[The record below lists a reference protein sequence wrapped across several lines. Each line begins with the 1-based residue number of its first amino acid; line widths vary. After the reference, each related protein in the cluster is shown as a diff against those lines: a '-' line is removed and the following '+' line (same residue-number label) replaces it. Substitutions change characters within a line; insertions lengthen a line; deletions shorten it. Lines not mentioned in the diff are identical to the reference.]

1 MKENSRDARLLIRLV
16 SILILVGLI
25 ITVFVSVV
33 TTETDKN
40 DTKNRMN
47 TILSYVKKQCVR
59 YEEIASGETTKALYD
74 LIDTAI
80 EIREDQKLGE
90 NCTTEYLRDVVLK
103 KRLTGL
109 LVTDLTDSS
118 KALYYSND
126 GIKAEDWYS
135 ITQKFSNIS
144 ANPNKSYSERYTG
157 SDGYYYDYAMV
168 ARSDKKGAVLCYR
181 RHRMDVVEG
190 AQLSLE
196 TLLHGYSFER
206 DGVIVVTDG
215 TTVIASNFP
224 EKEGTL
230 AKQCSVVRKIRLF
243 RERDTLIKVKEDD
256 VYYGMRTSTQKY
268 FIYAYLPESEVFTN
282 RSLIMSYTLSLYL
295 VFVVVLLIVRQ
306 RMLQIR
312 HLEQE
317 KQDEIYKKE
326 KERLANDAI
335 RANEVKTDFL
345 RRMSHDIRTPING
358 IRGMVQIGEYYY
370 DDPEK
375 QKECRE
381 KIWGASGY
389 LLDLVNDVLDMS
401 KLQAD
406 EMEWKDEQFVF
417 TDLLNEIMTLMSFQ
431 AKEHGIT
438 MSAEPWSITHDNLW
452 GGKVQLKRIFMNL
465 ITNAIKYNKPNGSV
479 LVSCRETEFKEGR
492 ASFRFVCADTGIGMD
507 EQFVKIMYEPFSQ
520 EKRFHGNM
528 SEGVG
533 LGLSIVKKLV
543 ESAGGTISVDSK
555 KGEGTSFTVDL
566 SFETLDEENKLAP
579 DLPSEPDGKKLA
591 GCNVLVAEDNELNFE
606 IVEFILKVE
615 GANVIAATDGKQAVD
630 IFAKSEEGSIDVILM
645 DVMMPVMDGLTAVR
659 EIRTLSRVDATTVPI
674 IAMTANAFA
683 DDVENAREAGMDAHV
698 AKPIDG
704 EKLVD
709 CILRLIKNKYRGGVR
724 NNGR

>member
-109 LVTDLTDSS
+109 LVSDLTDSS
-118 KALYYSND
+118 KTLYYSND

-438 MSAEPWSITHDNLW
+438 MSAQPWSITHDNLW

-479 LVSCRETEFKEGR
+479 LVSCRETGFKEGR

-520 EKRFHGNM
+520 EKRFHGKM

-683 DDVENAREAGMDAHV
+683 DHVENAREAGMDAHV

-704 EKLVD
+704 KKLVD
-709 CILRLIKNKYRGGVR
+709 CMLRLIKNKYRGG
-724 NNGR
+724 GKK

>member
-1 MKENSRDARLLIRLV
+1 MRENNRDARLLIRLV

-80 EIREDQKLGE
+80 EIREDQKIGE
-90 NCTTEYLRDVVLK
+90 NCMTEYLRDVVLK

-109 LVTDLTDSS
+109 LVTDLSDSS
-118 KALYYSND
+118 KTLYYSND

-181 RHRMDVVEG
+181 RHRMDMVEG

-479 LVSCRETEFKEGR
+479 FVSCRETGFKEGR

-615 GANVIAATDGKQAVD
+615 GANVIASTDGKQAVD
-630 IFAKSEEGSIDVILM
+630 IFAKSKEGGIDVILM

-659 EIRTLSRVDATTVPI
+659 EIRALSRVDATTVPI

-704 EKLVD
+704 KKLVD
-709 CILRLIKNKYRGGVR
+709 CVLRLIKNKYRGGVR

>member
-1 MKENSRDARLLIRLV
+1 MRENNRDARLLIRLV

-80 EIREDQKLGE
+80 EIREDSKLGE
-90 NCTTEYLRDVVLK
+90 NCTTEYLSDVVLK

-118 KALYYSND
+118 KTLYYSND

-312 HLEQE
+312 HLEQA

-659 EIRTLSRVDATTVPI
+659 EIRTLSHVDATTVPI

>member
-1 MKENSRDARLLIRLV
+1 MRENNRDARLLIRLV

-47 TILSYVKKQCVR
+47 TILAYVKKQCVR
-59 YEEIASGETTKALYD
+59 YEEIASGENTKALYD

-282 RSLIMSYTLSLYL
+282 RSLIMSYTLYLYL

>member
-103 KRLTGL
+103 KRLTGF

-144 ANPNKSYSERYTG
+144 ANTNKSYSERYTG

-181 RHRMDVVEG
+181 RQRMDVVEG

-256 VYYGMRTSTQKY
+256 VYYGMRTNTQKY

-431 AKEHGIT
+431 AKEHGIN

-479 LVSCRETEFKEGR
+479 LVSCRETGFKEGR

-704 EKLVD
+704 KKLVD

>member
-90 NCTTEYLRDVVLK
+90 NCMTEYLRDVVLK

-157 SDGYYYDYAMV
+157 NDGYYYDYAMV

-181 RHRMDVVEG
+181 RQRMDMVEG

-224 EKEGTL
+224 EKEGVL
-230 AKQCSVVRKIRLF
+230 AKQCYVVRKIRLF

-438 MSAEPWSITHDNLW
+438 MSAQPWSITHDNLW

-479 LVSCRETEFKEGR
+479 LVSCRETGFKEGR

-528 SEGVG
+528 AEGVG

-579 DLPSEPDGKKLA
+579 DLPSEPDGKKLS

-704 EKLVD
+704 KKLVD
-709 CILRLIKNKYRGGVR
+709 CMLRLIKNKYRGGVR

>member
-118 KALYYSND
+118 KTLYYSND

-579 DLPSEPDGKKLA
+579 DLPSEPDGKRLA

-659 EIRTLSRVDATTVPI
+659 AIRALSRVDATTVPI

>member
-90 NCTTEYLRDVVLK
+90 NCTPEYLRDVVLK
-103 KRLTGL
+103 KRLTGF

-118 KALYYSND
+118 KTLYYSND
-126 GIKAEDWYS
+126 GIKAEDWYR

-431 AKEHGIT
+431 AKEHGIN

-479 LVSCRETEFKEGR
+479 LVSCCETGFKEGR

-615 GANVIAATDGKQAVD
+615 GANVIAAADGKQAVD

-704 EKLVD
+704 KKLVD
-709 CILRLIKNKYRGGVR
+709 CMLRLIKNKYRGGVR

>member
-1 MKENSRDARLLIRLV
+1 MRENNRDARLLIRLV

-80 EIREDQKLGE
+80 EIREDQKIGE

-109 LVTDLTDSS
+109 LVTDLTDLS
-118 KALYYSND
+118 KTLYYSND

-157 SDGYYYDYAMV
+157 NDGYYYDYAMV

-358 IRGMVQIGEYYY
+358 IRGMVQIGEYYH

-431 AKEHGIT
+431 AKEHGIN

-479 LVSCRETEFKEGR
+479 LVSCRETGFKEGR

-630 IFAKSEEGSIDVILM
+630 IFAKSKEGGIDVILM

-659 EIRTLSRVDATTVPI
+659 EIRTLNRVDATTVPI

-704 EKLVD
+704 KKLVD
-709 CILRLIKNKYRGGVR
+709 CMLRLIKNKYRGGKK
-724 NNGR
+724 

>member
-438 MSAEPWSITHDNLW
+438 MSAQPWSITHDNLW

-479 LVSCRETEFKEGR
+479 LVSCRETGFKEGR

-520 EKRFHGNM
+520 EKRFHGKM

-704 EKLVD
+704 KKLVD
-709 CILRLIKNKYRGGVR
+709 CMLRLIKNKYRGGVR

>member
-479 LVSCRETEFKEGR
+479 LVSCRETGFKEGR

-709 CILRLIKNKYRGGVR
+709 CMLRLIKNKYRGGVR

>member
-1 MKENSRDARLLIRLV
+1 MRENNRDARLLIRLV

-33 TTETDKN
+33 TTEMDKN

-47 TILSYVKKQCVR
+47 TILAYVKKQCVR

-118 KALYYSND
+118 KTLYYSND

-181 RHRMDVVEG
+181 RRRMDVVEG

-479 LVSCRETEFKEGR
+479 FVSCRETEFKEGR

-555 KGEGTSFTVDL
+555 KDEGTSFTVNL

-659 EIRTLSRVDATTVPI
+659 EIRALSRVDATTVPI

-709 CILRLIKNKYRGGVR
+709 CILRLIKNKYRGG
-724 NNGR
+724 GKK

>member
-118 KALYYSND
+118 KTLYYSND

-157 SDGYYYDYAMV
+157 SDGYYYDYAMI

-479 LVSCRETEFKEGR
+479 LVSCRETGFKEGR

>member
-109 LVTDLTDSS
+109 LVSDLTDSS
-118 KALYYSND
+118 KTLYYSND

-438 MSAEPWSITHDNLW
+438 MSAQPWSITHDNLW

-479 LVSCRETEFKEGR
+479 LVSCRETGFKEGR

-579 DLPSEPDGKKLA
+579 DLPSEPDGKRLA

-659 EIRTLSRVDATTVPI
+659 EIRTLNRVDATTVPI

-704 EKLVD
+704 KKLVD
-709 CILRLIKNKYRGGVR
+709 CMLRLIKNKYRGGVR

>member
-80 EIREDQKLGE
+80 EIREDQKIGE

-479 LVSCRETEFKEGR
+479 FVSCRETGFKEGR
-492 ASFRFVCADTGIGMD
+492 ASFEFVCADTGIGMD

-543 ESAGGTISVDSK
+543 ESAGGTISLDSK

-579 DLPSEPDGKKLA
+579 DLPSEPDGKRLA

-615 GANVIAATDGKQAVD
+615 GANVIAAADGKQAVD

-659 EIRTLSRVDATTVPI
+659 EIRTLNRVDATTVPI

-704 EKLVD
+704 KKLVN

>member
-1 MKENSRDARLLIRLV
+1 
-16 SILILVGLI
+16 
-25 ITVFVSVV
+25 
-33 TTETDKN
+33 
-40 DTKNRMN
+40 
-47 TILSYVKKQCVR
+47 
-59 YEEIASGETTKALYD
+59 
-74 LIDTAI
+74 
-80 EIREDQKLGE
+80 
-90 NCTTEYLRDVVLK
+90 
-103 KRLTGL
+103 
-109 LVTDLTDSS
+109 
-118 KALYYSND
+118 
-126 GIKAEDWYS
+126 
-135 ITQKFSNIS
+135 
-144 ANPNKSYSERYTG
+144 
-157 SDGYYYDYAMV
+157 
-168 ARSDKKGAVLCYR
+168 
-181 RHRMDVVEG
+181 
-190 AQLSLE
+190 
-196 TLLHGYSFER
+196 
-206 DGVIVVTDG
+206 
-215 TTVIASNFP
+215 
-224 EKEGTL
+224 
-230 AKQCSVVRKIRLF
+230 
-243 RERDTLIKVKEDD
+243 
-256 VYYGMRTSTQKY
+256 MRTSTQKY

-317 KQDEIYKKE
+317 KQDEIYKQE

-431 AKEHGIT
+431 AKEHGII
-438 MSAEPWSITHDNLW
+438 MSAQPWSITHDNLW

-479 LVSCRETEFKEGR
+479 LVSCRETGFKEGR

-704 EKLVD
+704 KKLVD
-709 CILRLIKNKYRGGVR
+709 CMLRLIKNKYRGG
-724 NNGR
+724 GKK

>member
-103 KRLTGL
+103 KRLTGF

-144 ANPNKSYSERYTG
+144 ANTNKSYSERYTG

-438 MSAEPWSITHDNLW
+438 MSAQPWSITHDNLW

-479 LVSCRETEFKEGR
+479 LVSCRETGFKEGR

-579 DLPSEPDGKKLA
+579 DLPSEPDGKRLA

-704 EKLVD
+704 KKLVD
-709 CILRLIKNKYRGGVR
+709 CMLRLIKNKYRGGVR

>member
-126 GIKAEDWYS
+126 GIKVEDWYS

>member
-1 MKENSRDARLLIRLV
+1 MRENSRDMRLLIRLV

-59 YEEIASGETTKALYD
+59 YEELASGETTRALYD

-90 NCTTEYLRDVVLK
+90 NCTTEYLSDVVLK

-126 GIKAEDWYS
+126 GIKAEDWYI

-144 ANPNKSYSERYTG
+144 AYPNKSYSERYTG

-181 RHRMDVVEG
+181 RQRMDVGES
-190 AQLSLE
+190 AQFSLE

-243 RERDTLIKVKEDD
+243 RERDILIKVKEDD
-256 VYYGMRTSTQKY
+256 VYYGMRTNTQKY

-282 RSLIMSYTLSLYL
+282 RSLIMSYTVSLYL

-317 KQDEIYKKE
+317 KQDEIYKQE

-479 LVSCRETEFKEGR
+479 FVSCRETEFKEGR

-555 KGEGTSFTVDL
+555 KGEGTSFTVNL

-659 EIRTLSRVDATTVPI
+659 EIRALSRVDATTVPI

>member
-59 YEEIASGETTKALYD
+59 YEEIASGKTTKALYD

-566 SFETLDEENKLAP
+566 SFETLDEENKLSP

-659 EIRTLSRVDATTVPI
+659 EIRALSRVDATTVPI

>member
-90 NCTTEYLRDVVLK
+90 NCTPEYLRDVVLK

-109 LVTDLTDSS
+109 LVSDLTDSS
-118 KALYYSND
+118 KTLYYSND

-406 EMEWKDEQFVF
+406 EMEWKGEQFVF

-438 MSAEPWSITHDNLW
+438 MSAQPWSITHDNLW
-452 GGKVQLKRIFMNL
+452 CGKVQLKRIFMNL

-479 LVSCRETEFKEGR
+479 LVSCRETGFKEGR

-659 EIRTLSRVDATTVPI
+659 EIRTLNRVDATTVPI

-704 EKLVD
+704 KKLVD
-709 CILRLIKNKYRGGVR
+709 CMLRLIKNKYRGGVR

>member
-103 KRLTGL
+103 KRLTGF

>member
-90 NCTTEYLRDVVLK
+90 NCTTEYLSDVVLK

-181 RHRMDVVEG
+181 RRRMDVVEG

-438 MSAEPWSITHDNLW
+438 MSAQPWSITHDNLW

-479 LVSCRETEFKEGR
+479 LVSCRETGFKEGR

>member
-566 SFETLDEENKLAP
+566 SFETLDEENKLSP

-659 EIRTLSRVDATTVPI
+659 EIRALSRVDATTVPI

>member
-103 KRLTGL
+103 KRLTGF

-144 ANPNKSYSERYTG
+144 ANTNKSYSERYTG

-181 RHRMDVVEG
+181 RQRMDVVEG

-256 VYYGMRTSTQKY
+256 VYYGMRTNTQKY

-438 MSAEPWSITHDNLW
+438 MSAQPWSITHDNLW

-479 LVSCRETEFKEGR
+479 LVSCRETGFKEGR

-704 EKLVD
+704 KKLVD
-709 CILRLIKNKYRGGVR
+709 CMLRLIKNKYRGGER

>member
-1 MKENSRDARLLIRLV
+1 MRENNRDARLLIRLV

-59 YEEIASGETTKALYD
+59 YEEIASGENTKALYE
-74 LIDTAI
+74 LIDTAV

-90 NCTTEYLRDVVLK
+90 NCTTEYLKNVVSK

-109 LVTDLTDSS
+109 LVTDLSDSS
-118 KALYYSND
+118 KELYYSND
-126 GIKAEDWYS
+126 DIKAEEWYI

-144 ANPNKSYSERYTG
+144 EYPNKSYSERYTG

-168 ARSDKKGAVLCYR
+168 ARSDKKGAVLCYKR
-181 RHRMDVVEG
+181 QRIDVVES
-190 AQLSLE
+190 AQFSLE

-206 DGVIVVTDG
+206 DGIIVVTDG

-224 EKEGTL
+224 EKEGVP
-230 AKQCSVVRKIRLF
+230 ANQCSVVRKIRLF
-243 RERDTLIKVKEDD
+243 RERDTLIKVKENSI
-256 VYYGMRTSTQKY
+256 YYGMRTNTQKY

-282 RSLIMSYTLSLYL
+282 RSLIISYTLSLYL

-306 RMLQIR
+306 RMVQIR

-479 LVSCRETEFKEGR
+479 FVSCRETAFKEGR
-492 ASFRFVCADTGIGMD
+492 ASFEFVCADTGIGMD
-507 EQFVKIMYEPFSQ
+507 EQFIKIMYEPFSQ
-520 EKRFHGNM
+520 EKRFQGNL

-659 EIRTLSRVDATTVPI
+659 EIRALSRVDATTVPI
-674 IAMTANAFA
+674 VAMTANAFA

-709 CILRLIKNKYRGGVR
+709 CILRLIKNKYRGG
-724 NNGR
+724 GKK

>member
-103 KRLTGL
+103 KRLTGF

-438 MSAEPWSITHDNLW
+438 MSAQPWSITHDNLW

-479 LVSCRETEFKEGR
+479 LVSCRETGFKEGR

-520 EKRFHGNM
+520 EKRFHGKM

-704 EKLVD
+704 KKLVD
-709 CILRLIKNKYRGGVR
+709 CMLRLIKNKYRGGVR

>member
-1 MKENSRDARLLIRLV
+1 MRENNRDARLLIRLV

-59 YEEIASGETTKALYD
+59 YEEIASGENTKALYE
-74 LIDTAI
+74 LIDTAV

-90 NCTTEYLRDVVLK
+90 NCTTEYLKNVVSK

-109 LVTDLTDSS
+109 LVTDLSDSS
-118 KALYYSND
+118 KELYYSND
-126 GIKAEDWYS
+126 DIKAEEWYI

-144 ANPNKSYSERYTG
+144 EYPNKSYSERYTG

-168 ARSDKKGAVLCYR
+168 ARSDKKGAVLCYKR
-181 RHRMDVVEG
+181 QRIDVVES
-190 AQLSLE
+190 AQFSLE

-206 DGVIVVTDG
+206 DGIIVVTDG

-224 EKEGTL
+224 EKEGVP
-230 AKQCSVVRKIRLF
+230 ANQCSVVRKIRLF
-243 RERDTLIKVKEDD
+243 RERDTLIKVKENSI
-256 VYYGMRTSTQKY
+256 YYGMRTNTQKY

-282 RSLIMSYTLSLYL
+282 RSLIISYTLSLYL

-306 RMLQIR
+306 RMVQIR

-479 LVSCRETEFKEGR
+479 FVSCRETAFKEGR
-492 ASFRFVCADTGIGMD
+492 ASFEFVCADTGIGMD
-507 EQFVKIMYEPFSQ
+507 EQFIKIMYEPFSQ
-520 EKRFHGNM
+520 EKRFQGNL

-659 EIRTLSRVDATTVPI
+659 EIRALSRVDATTVPI
-674 IAMTANAFA
+674 VAMTANAFA

>member
-1 MKENSRDARLLIRLV
+1 MRENNRDARLLIRLV

-90 NCTTEYLRDVVLK
+90 NCMTEYLRDVVLK

-181 RHRMDVVEG
+181 RHRMDMVEG

-479 LVSCRETEFKEGR
+479 FVSCRETGFKEGR

-615 GANVIAATDGKQAVD
+615 GANVIASTDGKQAVD
-630 IFAKSEEGSIDVILM
+630 IFAKSKEGGIDVILM

-659 EIRTLSRVDATTVPI
+659 EIRALSRVDATTVPI

-704 EKLVD
+704 KKLVD
-709 CILRLIKNKYRGGVR
+709 CVLRLIKNKYRGGVR

>member
-1 MKENSRDARLLIRLV
+1 MRENNRDARLLIRLV

-90 NCTTEYLRDVVLK
+90 NCMTEYLRDVVLK

-243 RERDTLIKVKEDD
+243 RERDTLIKVKEGD

-438 MSAEPWSITHDNLW
+438 MSAQPWSITHDNLW

-479 LVSCRETEFKEGR
+479 LVSCRETGFKEGR
-492 ASFRFVCADTGIGMD
+492 ASFEFVCADTGIGMD

-630 IFAKSEEGSIDVILM
+630 IFAKSKEGGIDVILM

-659 EIRTLSRVDATTVPI
+659 EIRALSRVDATTVPI

-704 EKLVD
+704 KKLVD
-709 CILRLIKNKYRGGVR
+709 CVLRLIKNKYRGGVR

>member
-566 SFETLDEENKLAP
+566 SFETLDEENKLSP

-615 GANVIAATDGKQAVD
+615 GANVIAAMDGKQAVD

-659 EIRTLSRVDATTVPI
+659 EIRALSRVDATTVPI

>member
-438 MSAEPWSITHDNLW
+438 MEAEPWSITHDNLW

-566 SFETLDEENKLAP
+566 SFETLNEENKLAP

-659 EIRTLSRVDATTVPI
+659 AIRTLSRVDATTVPI

-709 CILRLIKNKYRGGVR
+709 CMLRLIKNKYRGGVR

>member
-1 MKENSRDARLLIRLV
+1 MKETSRDARLLIRLV

-118 KALYYSND
+118 KTLYYSND